1 MMPHSHFAVQLQY
14 PGEPG
19 HRTAL
24 PQLSAVAQPLS
35 HTSPPL
41 GWCRAG
47 HTHTRLS
54 DVQDLTEDQ
63 GELDAASSKRALV
76 FVLTAA
82 VLQDELEERNI
93 SLCYM
98 YQDQC
103 SPCSS

>member
-1 MMPHSHFAVQLQY
+1 MPHSHFAVQLQY
-14 PGEPG
+14 PEEPG

-47 HTHTRLS
+47 HIHTRLS

-82 VLQDELEERNI
+82 VLEDELEERNI